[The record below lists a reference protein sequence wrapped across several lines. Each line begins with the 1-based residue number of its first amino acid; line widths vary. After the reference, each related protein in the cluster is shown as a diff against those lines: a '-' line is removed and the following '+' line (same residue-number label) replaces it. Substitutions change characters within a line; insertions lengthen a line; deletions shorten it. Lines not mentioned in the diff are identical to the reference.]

1 MHDSDARSDPD
12 VRPGSDSPS
21 SSPADE
27 PALAPGTQAIAPVS
41 ADADPLSALPSQA
54 YRNLLVIST
63 RQTPKRVE
71 ATLRRVDHDATNVG
85 VVPVS
90 AAPTDYD
97 GPLWTTEPVQPADLT
112 GIAIRTSEALRYLE
126 PGRGWVLLDSLT
138 LLLMYA
144 DESRV
149 HRFTNALMRNLSSKK
164 VRGIYCLCPDAVEER
179 TVERFRTLGT
189 DEIDLDG

>member
-1 MHDSDARSDPD
+1 MHDPDARSDPE
-12 VRPGSDSPS
+12 RTPGADSS
-21 SSPADE
+21 SSPSLDD
-27 PALAPGTQAIAPVS
+27 PLAPGMQAIAPVS
-41 ADADPLSALPSQA
+41 ADADPLSALPPQA

-63 RQTPKRVE
+63 RQTPNRVE
-71 ATLRRVDHDATNVG
+71 ATLRRLDHDATNVG
-85 VVPVS
+85 VIPVS

-112 GIAIRTSEALRYLE
+112 GIAIRTSEAIRYLE
-126 PGRGWVLLDSLT
+126 PGRGWVLLDALT

-149 HRFTNALMRNLSSKK
+149 HRFTNALMRNLASMN

-179 TVERFRTLGT
+179 TVERFRAIGFA
-189 DEIDLDG
+189 EIDLDG